1 MIFTKRLREPVM
13 RGEITCSVRIW
24 RSPRVRVGGRYPLGA
39 GAIEVTGLTEI
50 DLADV
55 TAELAR
61 RSGFDGVVD
70 LLKVAKHGAGERV
83 FLVEFEYRP
92 EGEREAF
99 IRANLPLG
107 VVASV
112 PEIVLHRAHAS
123 SGLMRLAERQGPS
136 FGSPY
141 WAYPWAGGLALA
153 RYILDRPQ
161 IAAQRRVLDMG
172 CGGGIV
178 AIAAAKA
185 GASQVTGVDT
195 DPNAIAALGLN
206 AAANGVTIRTIL
218 GDLTTIGPLPD
229 TDLVTVG
236 DLFYERALA
245 ERVTGFLDRCL
256 AAGAE
261 VLVGD
266 PGRAFLPAPRL
277 RKLADYPVSDVGDGQ
292 DIAARVSSV
301 FAFEAG

>member
-1 MIFTKRLREPVM
+1 
-13 RGEITCSVRIW
+13 
-24 RSPRVRVGGRYPLGA
+24 
-39 GAIEVTGLTEI
+39 
-50 DLADV
+50 
-55 TAELAR
+55 
-61 RSGFDGVVD
+61 
-70 LLKVAKHGAGERV
+70 
-83 FLVEFEYRP
+83 VEFEYRP
-92 EGEREAF
+92 EAERETF

-107 VVASV
+107 VVATV
-112 PEIVLHRAHAS
+112 PEVVLHRAYAS
-123 SGLMRLAERQGPS
+123 SGLHRLADLQGAE

-153 RYILDRPQ
+153 RYLLDRPE
-161 IAAQRRVLDMG
+161 IASRRRVLDMG
-172 CGGGIV
+172 AGGGIV

-185 GASQVTGVDT
+185 GAAQVTAVDT

-236 DLFYERALA
+236 DLFYERMLA

-266 PGRAFLPAPRL
+266 PGRAFLPTTRL

-292 DIAARVSSV
+292 DIAVRTSTV
-301 FAFEAG
+301 FAFEAA